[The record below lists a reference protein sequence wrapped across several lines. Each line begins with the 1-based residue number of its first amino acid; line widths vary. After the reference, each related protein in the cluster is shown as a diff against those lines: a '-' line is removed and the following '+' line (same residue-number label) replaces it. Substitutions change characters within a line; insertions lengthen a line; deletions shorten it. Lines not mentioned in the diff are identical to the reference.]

1 MKMCHLTL
9 VKEWRVSFDPG
20 SQKSIST
27 PPATVPNY
35 YQPAM
40 NLQSVLVMLAG
51 PQDFADESTPC
62 YLVPVADLTPE
73 VSDILDQMDGNYC
86 GNHDWI
92 REFDEVVAPFLKR
105 MCAEKKAIFQKTARV
120 VIPHGYSVTRVVM
133 LCIGGCDSYSDA

>member
-1 MKMCHLTL
+1 MT
-9 VKEWRVSFDPG
+9 
-20 SQKSIST
+20 
-27 PPATVPNY
+27 
-35 YQPAM
+35 QPAM

-73 VSDILDQMDGNYC
+73 ISDILDQMDGNYC

-92 REFDEVVAPFLKR
+92 QEFDEIVAPFLKR

-133 LCIGGCDSYSDA
+133 LCIGDSDSDA